1 MNTRNAMILPESVRV
16 LGIAKNYG
24 RDSIVHFQDEVPK
37 SIFYIVSGRAFAT
50 SINIDGDESWVAEY
64 LPGQFMGCD
73 SLFDPVPTRYQLVAK
88 TPMSGLLFSREN
100 FLNLMTENPELNNMV
115 ISDLSRQVK
124 NFTIATQEAH
134 SLTVYGRIAAELRR
148 QAKPIGRDPD
158 TFIIRPTPVFSELA
172 QRLGSSRETVS
183 RTVSKMVKKGIMER
197 RTGALVVPDV
207 FALEDEIV

>member
-1 MNTRNAMILPESVRV
+1 MSPLDSMVLPESVRV
-16 LGIAKNYG
+16 LGIAKNYP
-24 RDSIVHFQDEVPK
+24 RDTIIHFQEEVPK
-37 SIFYIVSGRAFAT
+37 SICYIISGRAFAT
-50 SINIDGDESWVAEY
+50 SINEDGDESWVAEY
-64 LPGQFMGCD
+64 LPGQFMACD
-73 SLFDPVPTRYQLVAK
+73 SLFDPAPTRYQLIAK
-88 TPMSGLLFSREN
+88 TPLSGLLFSRDN
-100 FLNLMTENPELNNMV
+100 FMALMKDNPSLNNMV
-115 ISDLSRQVK
+115 ISDLSRQIK

-207 FALEDEIV
+207 FALEGEIT